1 MKKESLDIAI
11 NNILETIERLDI
23 NIYDKLELML
33 NLRNFLDSS
42 SYDENIQ
49 LLNKNIKR
57 KVRKNGRS

>member
-1 MKKESLDIAI
+1 MKKESLEIAI
-11 NNILETIERLDI
+11 NNIIEIIERLDI

-57 KVRKNGRS
+57 RVRNNGRN